1 MDLTPLGASLVSL
14 IVGAG
19 AAAVWWQRRAAREA
33 KVEADVA
40 KEGAIRTVADAEHTL
55 YKLLAERQTQL
66 ENEVRE
72 MRAELNTE
80 RAHSRQLEVHIF
92 RLENLMRKAGLEP
105 PEREQRLG

>member
-1 MDLTPLGASLVSL
+1 MDLSPLGASLVSL
-14 IVGAG
+14 VVGAG
-19 AAAVWWQRRAAREA
+19 GALVWWQRRTAREA
-33 KVEADVA
+33 SLQAEVA
-40 KEGAIRTVADAEHTL
+40 KEGAVRTVADAEHTL

-66 ENEVRE
+66 EAEVRE

-105 PEREQRLG
+105 PEREVRLG